1 MGTHFRKWKAD
12 TAEKTI
18 YEQKK
23 KIARMSKIN
32 RSFLRGF
39 RLPRLSQDGN
49 VHFGALKK
57 YAFNYDSSAIVSQE
71 DILKNTGNMRYW
83 PHTLDFPPTYACST
97 CATKRSFCREK
108 ENCTMNSIWVVPLHT
123 LGVEG
128 KEIQKTLQ
136 NMSFQ
141 NTLYFI
147 LFVRS
152 KCVSFISQ
160 GRNRSESYCD
170 QKLHTTP

>member
-1 MGTHFRKWKAD
+1 
-12 TAEKTI
+12 
-18 YEQKK
+18 
-23 KIARMSKIN
+23 MSKIN

-83 PHTLDFPPTYACST
+83 PHTLDFPPTYECST

-128 KEIQKTLQ
+128 K
-136 NMSFQ
+136 
-141 NTLYFI
+141 
-147 LFVRS
+147 
-152 KCVSFISQ
+152 
-160 GRNRSESYCD
+160 
-170 QKLHTTP
+170 